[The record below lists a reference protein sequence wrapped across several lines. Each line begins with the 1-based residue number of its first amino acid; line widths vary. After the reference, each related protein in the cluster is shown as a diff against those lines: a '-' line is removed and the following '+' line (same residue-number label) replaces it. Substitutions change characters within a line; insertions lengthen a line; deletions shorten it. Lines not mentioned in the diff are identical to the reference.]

1 MSSQAVLWNVDEASG
16 IATITFNRPEVLNA
30 VDVPTAQ
37 AFLAAV
43 RAVTATPGVRAIL
56 ISGEGRA
63 FVAGGD
69 VSAFGSEPGKAAEV
83 VNGILDAMHPALLAL
98 REHPAPVIAA
108 VRGAAAG
115 AGLSLV
121 LSADLVICD
130 EGARFV
136 IAYDRLGTT
145 PDCGATWFLARKVG
159 RTKATELFVLSEAMG
174 AEEAKAT
181 GIVSKVVPADEL
193 DAQAAAL
200 AAKIAS
206 GPTLAYGGF
215 ARLMD
220 SATEIDL
227 GDQLERERDFFM
239 TMIEKADFREGV
251 SAFLEKRKPAFKG
264 A

>member
-1 MSSQAVLWNVDEASG
+1 MSAQAVLWNVDEERG
-16 IATITFNRPEVLNA
+16 VATITFNRPEVLNA

-43 RAVTATPGVRAIL
+43 QAVTASPGVRAIL

-69 VSAFGSEPGKAAEV
+69 ISAFGSDPGQAAQV
-83 VNGILDAMHPALLAL
+83 VNAILDAMHPALLAL
-98 REHPAPVIAA
+98 REHPAPVIAS

-136 IAYDRLGTT
+136 IAYDRLGAT

-159 RTKATELFVLSEAMG
+159 RTKATELFVLSEALG
-174 AEEAKAT
+174 AAEAKAA
-181 GIVSKVVPADEL
+181 GLVSKVVPSDEL
-193 DAQAAAL
+193 ATQAEAL
-200 AAKIAS
+200 ASKVAR

-215 ARLMD
+215 NRLMD
-220 SATEIDL
+220 SAMELDL
-227 GDQLERERDFFM
+227 ADQLETERALFM
-239 TMIEKADFREGV
+239 DMIGKADFREGV
-251 SAFLEKRKPAFKG
+251 SAFLEKRKPVFSG